1 MLQQR
6 FTTQNKSFTA
16 GLKLPSIGSV
26 DQTNTNLNDDAA
38 FAGDGESNRKARRKN
53 RRRRNR
59 DRSMRDF
66 ESSPARMRV
75 DNMARPSSRPG
86 SRMGFDLDGTQEH
99 SSSVDVSDDYSKKKR
114 RRSDSRNAEPDDYD
128 FETNMVYDDEP
139 GMDLSGTYRN
149 KRGGND
155 VEFGKAHVTQKRIS
169 IKDTFK
175 EIFSKASDAA
185 DAALDD
191 SLDISIGDPA
201 FGSASKSSHPTS
213 SSMTMASSTDV
224 EVGNGDD
231 MMLVEDLDD
240 FLDDELDDVPVPV
253 RKKGLKIDAG
263 LATALRTF
271 FFGNGQRTF
280 SPAWESQGFVFNTK
294 DH

>member
-38 FAGDGESNRKARRKN
+38 FAGDRESNRKARRKN

-59 DRSMRDF
+59 DRTVRDF
-66 ESSPARMRV
+66 ESSPARIPV

-114 RRSDSRNAEPDDYD
+114 RRKKRKKRKRKKKHRRNAEPDDYD
-128 FETNMVYDDEP
+128 FETNIVYDDEP
-139 GMDLSGTYRN
+139 GMDLSSRYRN

-155 VEFGKAHVTQKRIS
+155 AEFGKAQQRIS

-175 EIFSKASDAA
+175 EIFSKAADAA
-185 DAALDD
+185 DTALDD
-191 SLDISIGDPA
+191 SLDISIGEPP
-201 FGSASKSSHPTS
+201 FGSASKPSRPTS
-213 SSMTMASSTDV
+213 SST
-224 EVGNGDD
+224 
-231 MMLVEDLDD
+231 
-240 FLDDELDDVPVPV
+240 
-253 RKKGLKIDAG
+253 
-263 LATALRTF
+263 
-271 FFGNGQRTF
+271 
-280 SPAWESQGFVFNTK
+280 
-294 DH
+294 